1 MSAGEIAAT
10 LKADFTGS
18 PDATEIH
25 SPFLAKLT
33 RRQRRAQE
41 QIFEVFLEAGD

>member
-25 SPFLAKLT
+25 SHISREAHPPAT
-33 RRQRRAQE
+33 ARARAD
-41 QIFEVFLEAGD
+41 F